1 MTPFQV
7 PRALVPGDHVALVAP
22 SGAFDRAAFEQGV
35 ALLTARGYVCH
46 FDEGIFARDGYLAGD
61 DARRAR
67 ELLAALADPRV
78 KAIIAAR
85 GGFGATRL
93 LPRLSVDAVREAGK
107 LLVGFSDVTALHA
120 LWARAGVTSLHAA
133 MVAKVGGLDEP
144 LQLRWLRALEG
155 ERVAA
160 LTGLATLVPGEVEG
174 RLVGGNL
181 AVLTALVGTPFA
193 PPLEDTVLFLEDIGE
208 RPYRIDRMLTTLT
221 HAGWFE
227 RVRGVAFGAFCEA
240 APGSDG
246 VSARD
251 VLVRHAQALGLPC
264 VADVPAGHVDDN
276 RELPLGERVALDA
289 SSGTLRFI
297 HRGHGLGST

>member
-1 MTPFQV
+1 MTPFHV
-7 PRALVPGDHVALVAP
+7 PPPLAPGDHVALVAP
-22 SGAFDRAAFEQGV
+22 SGPFERAAFEQGV
-35 ALLTARGYVCH
+35 ALLTERGYVCRY
-46 FDEGIFARDGYLAGD
+46 DEGIFARDGYLAGD
-61 DARRAR
+61 DARRER

-93 LPRLSVDAVREAGK
+93 LPRLSVDAVRAAGK
-107 LLVGFSDVTALHA
+107 ALVGFSDITALHA
-120 LWARAGVTSLHAA
+120 LWARAGLASLHAA
-133 MVAKVGGLDEP
+133 MVAKVGGLEPP
-144 LQLRWLRALEG
+144 LQQRWLLALEG
-155 ERVAA
+155 QRVPA
-160 LTGLATLVPGEVEG
+160 LEGLSTLVPGTVEG

-181 AVLTALVGTPFA
+181 AVLAALVGTPFA
-193 PPLEDTVLFLEDIGE
+193 PPLDDAVLFLEDVGE

-246 VSARD
+246 VTARD
-251 VLVRHAQALGLPC
+251 VLVRKAEALGLPC

-276 RELPLGERVALDA
+276 HELPLGERVVLDA
-289 SSGTLRFI
+289 AAGTLRFV
-297 HRGHGLGST
+297 GSE